1 MGNNDY
7 QSIKQNLLH
16 NIHFKVYE
24 FAYLSRMEE
33 EEFLYYDLELTV
45 KYQESQIMLS
55 IQDQLLIFDFF
66 YLYEDTLPYTKFYL
80 N

>member
-1 MGNNDY
+1 
-7 QSIKQNLLH
+7 
-16 NIHFKVYE
+16 
-24 FAYLSRMEE
+24 MEE